1 MLSSLAAI
9 NDFRAASPENFSHRI
24 GPRVLFPGI
33 VFKGTSE
40 YQLPRRLVLT
50 YLKRL
55 GMGKLG
61 LEAQIQE
68 ETDMFMEYL
77 EGEVVVDADTTLAM
91 FTSNN
96 IMQMMIGQ
104 RCQYGDSSAVNA
116 IHSIHANSALLLL
129 RDWVPLFRY
138 LPNVARAYKKGKEA
152 LGFIRNL
159 FRQMIE
165 KQIAERD
172 SVESDDFTGAYLQEH
187 EAMDEKEINNLVDLC
202 HYMFIAGTY
211 P

>member
-1 MLSSLAAI
+1 M
-9 NDFRAASPENFSHRI
+9 
-24 GPRVLFPGI
+24 
-33 VFKGTSE
+33 
-40 YQLPRRLVLT
+40 
-50 YLKRL
+50 

-61 LEAQIQE
+61 LEAQILE

-96 IMQMMIGQ
+96 IMQMMFGQ
-104 RCQYGDSSAVNA
+104 RWQYGDSSAVNA

-138 LPNVARAYKKGKEA
+138 LPNVARAYKEGNEA
-152 LGFIRNL
+152 LSFIRNL

-165 KQIAERD
+165 KQIAVRD
-172 SVESDDFTGAYLQEH
+172 SVESDDFTGAYLQAH
-187 EAMDEKEINNLVDLC
+187 ATNLSDAFHQSHRLFLC
-202 HYMFIAGTY
+202 QIHS
-211 P
+211 